1 MFISFIVLKNKIL
14 RIKCHLFSQ
23 FNLSI
28 LTIDSL
34 NFSSGYSSDLK
45 SILYLA
51 ILPFRLI
58 NSISISSNSS
68 FVPIFMIFS
77 LSNPLLILFVSCSDA
92 SKILLLYSVCSQM
105 ILNLLCQ
112 LFLQDVMLAFT
123 FFIS

>member
-112 LFLQDVMLAFT
+112 LVLQDVMLAFT
-123 FFIS
+123 FFIC

>member
-105 ILNLLCQ
+105 ILNLLYQ

-123 FFIS
+123 FFIC

>member
-58 NSISISSNSS
+58 NSISISSTSS

-105 ILNLLCQ
+105 ILNLLYQ

-123 FFIS
+123 FFIC